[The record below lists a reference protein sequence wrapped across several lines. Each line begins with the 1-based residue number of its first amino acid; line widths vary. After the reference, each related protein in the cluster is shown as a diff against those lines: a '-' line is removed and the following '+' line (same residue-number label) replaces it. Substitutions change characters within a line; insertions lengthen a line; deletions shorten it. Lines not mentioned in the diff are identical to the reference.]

1 MCYFVKYNEISIAK
15 INQIS
20 CILFQISCRLHN
32 RIYKLVKG
40 HPHSHPFDREIKK
53 KTTNGKLILIIYP
66 YFLCTLTHKN
76 MMTGRLHHI

>member
-1 MCYFVKYNEISIAK
+1 MCDFVKYNEISIAK

-20 CILFQISCRLHN
+20 CILFQICRLHN

-66 YFLCTLTHKN
+66 YFSCTLTHKN